1 MRRGLTVA
9 VLIVLAGSLWGI
21 WRHFFRPSTLP
32 PQPRTV
38 ADVVRAL
45 THPVET
51 RLRPAF
57 AAAGVPYPPPH
68 FTLVALKAERRLE
81 LYAGEP
87 ARPVC
92 AWPILGASGTAG
104 PKLREGDQ
112 QVPEGVYR
120 IELLNPNSRFHLSLR
135 VNYPSPDDL
144 ARAAEDGREIPNL
157 GGDIMIHGGSS
168 STGCLAMGDPAAE
181 ELFLLAAQTG
191 LDDIEL
197 LIAPRDFRQFPPD
210 ALPQG
215 SPVWLDERYRELA
228 ERLKHYPAEQP

>member
-1 MRRGLTVA
+1 MKRGLTVA

-45 THPVET
+45 SHPVET
-51 RLRPAF
+51 RLRPVF
-57 AAAGVPYPPPH
+57 AAAGVPYPPPD

-87 ARPVC
+87 ARRVC

-112 QVPEGVYR
+112 QVPEGFYR
-120 IELLNPNSRFHLSLR
+120 LELLNPNSRFHLSLR
-135 VNYPSPDDL
+135 VNYPSPDDH
-144 ARAAEDGREIPNL
+144 ARAAEDGRDGEDL
-157 GGDIMIHGGSS
+157 GGDIMIHGGTSS
-168 STGCLAMGDPAAE
+168 IGCLAMGDPAVE
-181 ELFLLAAQTG
+181 ELFVLAAQTG
-191 LDDIEL
+191 LDDISF
-197 LIAPRDFRQFPPD
+197 LIAPWDFRHSPPE
-210 ALPQG
+210 ALPEA
-215 SPVWLDERYRELA
+215 SPVWLDERYRQLA
-228 ERLKHYPAEQP
+228 ERLNHYPVERP